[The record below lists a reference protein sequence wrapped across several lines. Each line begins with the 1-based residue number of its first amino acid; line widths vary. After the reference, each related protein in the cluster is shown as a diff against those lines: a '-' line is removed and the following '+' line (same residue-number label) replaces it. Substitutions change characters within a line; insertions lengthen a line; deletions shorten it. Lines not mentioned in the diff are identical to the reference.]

1 MDETDI
7 SEIDPACRDAPTKTM
22 QEDGV
27 TKILHN
33 IDSFVATGIV
43 PKDWKPN
50 INGWFE
56 DEIVWKGWVYGLQYE
71 ENKKGEITKHYVCL
85 FPNE

>member
-1 MDETDI
+1 MGEIDF
-7 SEIDPACRDAPTKTM
+7 SEIDPACRDAPTKKM
-22 QEDGV
+22 KEGGV

-50 INGWFE
+50 VTGWFE
-56 DEIVWKGWVYGLQYE
+56 DEIVWKGWLYALQYE
-71 ENKKGEITKHYVCL
+71 ENKNGEITKHYVCVY
-85 FPNE
+85 PND

>member
-1 MDETDI
+1 MGEIDI
-7 SEIDPACRDAPTKTM
+7 SEIDPACRNAPTKKM
-22 QEDGV
+22 KEEGV

-50 INGWFE
+50 VTGWFE
-56 DEIVWKGWVYGLQYE
+56 DEIVWKGWLYALQYE
-71 ENKKGEITKHYVCL
+71 ENKNGEITKHYVCVY
-85 FPNE
+85 PND